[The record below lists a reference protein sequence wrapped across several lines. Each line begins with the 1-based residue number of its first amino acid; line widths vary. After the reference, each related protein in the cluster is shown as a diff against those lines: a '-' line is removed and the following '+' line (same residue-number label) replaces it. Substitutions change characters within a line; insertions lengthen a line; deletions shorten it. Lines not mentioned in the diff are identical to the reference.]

1 MAESSRVFIKPAV
14 GGCMPMRKVSLFFSV
29 LTIGFFLAI
38 WGCGDG
44 DDSGT
49 GMAGCGEDALC
60 IGVLIPDP
68 SLANFAAGVAD
79 AARKAE
85 TDIASVGGSIE
96 LHVKEVGDCDDYTAP
111 RGGAKELIDMGVD
124 AIVGHLCSGV
134 SNSILG
140 GGDQAA
146 VSGIENVIMIS
157 PANTAA
163 VFSTDNSIY
172 DYYFRTAP
180 SDVYQAAILA
190 EQIKETSSAQTYV
203 VYRDDTWGRLFNE
216 GLLDNGIS
224 TSGMTMKYSIDLD
237 RDTIASMV
245 EEFLDGKKNIN
256 VAVIAFDEAEDILKK
271 LLSSGKISK
280 ENRYYLNDG
289 YYDPVDMLKDELEGL
304 RGASLENPKTLAQ
317 LFHSNSSGFL
327 ATSADSYEYVDDME
341 LAMAQESFTSQHEDT
356 YAPNTYDAVVLL
368 ALAYLKAGSA
378 EPDALAGALVEVSN
392 PPGRCI
398 SYENCAMQIQNKDAD
413 INYEGLSGPIDFDD
427 KGDIGVAV
435 YKILSY
441 FGLNINEEG
450 NIPVP

>member
-1 MAESSRVFIKPAV
+1 MVESSRVFIKPAI
-14 GGCMPMRKVSLFFSV
+14 GGCMPMRKASLFFSV

-44 DDSGT
+44 DD
-49 GMAGCGEDALC
+49 AGCGEDTLC
-60 IGVLIPDP
+60 VGVLIPDP
-68 SLANFAAGVAD
+68 SLANFAEGVAD

-85 TDIASVGGSIE
+85 TDIASAGGNIE
-96 LHVKEVGDCDDYTAP
+96 LHVKEVGDCDDPEFSVP
-111 RGGAKELIDMGVD
+111 RDGAKELIDMGVD

-146 VSGIENVIMIS
+146 VPGIENVIMIS

-163 VFSTDNSIY
+163 VFSTGESIY
-172 DYYFRTAP
+172 KYYFRTAP

-190 EQIKETSSAQTYV
+190 QQIKDTSEAQTQTYV

-224 TSGMTMKYSIDLD
+224 ARDMTMKYSTGLE

-245 EEFLDGKKNIN
+245 EEFLGGKGDINI
-256 VAVIAFDEAEDILKK
+256 AVIGFDEAEDILKK
-271 LLSSGKISK
+271 LLSSGNISK
-280 ENRYYLNDG
+280 ESRYYLNDG
-289 YYDPVDMLKDELEGL
+289 YYGEIEKLKDELVGL
-304 RGASLENPKTLAQ
+304 GQGDLGKNPESLAE

-327 ATSADSYEYVDDME
+327 ATSADSFKYVNDME
-341 LAMAQESFTSQHEDT
+341 LAMAQEEFSSQHQGD

-378 EPDALAGALVEVSN
+378 EPGALAGALEEVSG

-398 SYENCAMQIQNKDAD
+398 SYENCAMQIQNEDAA
-413 INYEGLSGPIDFDD
+413 INYQGLSGPIDFDD

-441 FGLNINEEG
+441 FDRMIDERSNVLA
-450 NIPVP
+450 P